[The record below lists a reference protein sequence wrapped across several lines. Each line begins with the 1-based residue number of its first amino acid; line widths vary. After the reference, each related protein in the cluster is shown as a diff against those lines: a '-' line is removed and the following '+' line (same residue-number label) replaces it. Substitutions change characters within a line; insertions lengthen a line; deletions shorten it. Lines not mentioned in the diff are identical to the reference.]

1 MGDANQRLF
10 LTRYRPE
17 ITGPILEVGSKDYGN
32 TASFRDVYFGNEYI
46 GVDLS
51 TGKNV
56 DRVVDLSAGTGD
68 LPHSHFAL
76 VVCCSVLE
84 HVPRPWDMAEN
95 LTRLLRPGGAIY
107 VAVPWVWRYHPY
119 PDDYF
124 RFSWRGIAELF
135 PGITWSHRLCSTNVP
150 DEFIEISKN
159 GVGVDN
165 QLAKYES
172 TPTLQRK
179 YLPYLQVHMLGTKA
193 AHAATHA
200 RSIDA
205 AAQAARPSAAN
216 GAGEEY
222 LRWYYDNHV
231 WKRLSYRG
239 IRILKNVSDLWN
251 YQEIIH
257 ERGVEWVVETG
268 TRHGGSALYFA
279 DLLSARKAPGLV
291 ISVDVDHDSLQ
302 IPSDGIPGLRLLRG
316 DSASPAVIEQIRS
329 LLPGRRGPM
338 FVILDS
344 DHRMNHVLRELNAYV
359 PLMQPGDYLIVED
372 TCVNGHPV
380 RPEFGPGPMEAINTF
395 LEHNPGLLRPDPSR
409 EEKFACTFAPRGYYV
424 RT

>member
-1 MGDANQRLF
+1 MGDVNQRLF
-10 LTRYRPE
+10 LTRYLPE
-17 ITGPILEVGSKDYGN
+17 VDGPILEVGSKDYGN
-32 TASFRDVYFGNEYI
+32 TASFRDAYVSKEYI

-51 TGKNV
+51 GGKNV
-56 DRVVDLSAGTGD
+56 DRVIDLTLGTGD

-76 VVCCSVLE
+76 VICCSVLE
-84 HVPRPWDMAEN
+84 HVRRPWEMAEN

-124 RFSWRGIAELF
+124 RFSWRGVAEIF
-135 PGITWSHRLCSTNVP
+135 PRIMWSNRLYSTNVQ
-150 DEFIEISKN
+150 DEFIEIPSD
-159 GVGVDN
+159 GSGVDN
-165 QLAKYES
+165 QLAKYVE
-172 TPTLQRK
+172 QRK

-193 AHAATHA
+193 QHPAGEA
-200 RSIDA
+200 RSLELGHASGPNSVD
-205 AAQAARPSAAN
+205 
-216 GAGEEY
+216 GAGEQY
-222 LRWYYDNHV
+222 LRWYYDTNV
-231 WKRLSYRG
+231 WKRLNYRG
-239 IRILKNVSDLWN
+239 VRILKNVSDLWN

-257 ERGVEWVVETG
+257 ERRIEWVIETG

-279 DLLSARKAPGLV
+279 DLLTARKAAGLV

-302 IPSDGIPGLRLLRG
+302 IARDGIRGLRLLTG
-316 DSASPAVIEQIRS
+316 DSASPAIIDEIRS
-329 LLPGRRGPM
+329 LLPAQRGPL

-344 DHRMNHVLRELNAYV
+344 DHRKEHVLRELNAYV

-395 LEHNPGLLRPDPSR
+395 VEDNPAALRPDRSR

-424 RT
+424 RA